1 MKMREPASVVE
12 SCAVRRPGGGEA
24 GYTLVELMTTV
35 TLLAILAGLALPIY
49 NGYLEKAR
57 IKRTIAEIYM
67 FAKAIDLFEFD
78 VGVLPTTLEQA
89 GVMAGIRDP
98 WGSPYQYS
106 AIASSSNGNSG
117 GGSGGGGD
125 CPGKSGESQ
134 FKSGGECPGHSGE
147 SNAGGGNSN
156 KGGGGQGSNGSSPSG
171 PQRSYNGQSPV
182 NPDYDLFSMGPDRK
196 TALPLEGSPGE
207 DDIIRLDDGCFVG
220 MAKDWAGGSKCSS
233 ETTSSSG
240 SGSGGSGGGS
250 ATSGGGSGGSGGG
263 AGGGGGKGSGK

>member
-1 MKMREPASVVE
+1 METRESASVVG
-12 SCAVRRPGGGEA
+12 SRAVRHPHGGEA
-24 GYTLVELMTTV
+24 GYTLIEMMTTV
-35 TLLAILAGLALPIY
+35 TLLAILAALALPFY

-89 GVMAGIRDP
+89 GVMAGVRDP
-98 WGSPYQYS
+98 WGIPYQYS

-147 SNAGGGNSN
+147 SNSGGGKGNS
-156 KGGGGQGSNGSSPSG
+156 GGGGQGSNGSSSG

-182 NPDYDLFSMGPDRK
+182 NLDYDLFSMGPDRK

-233 ETTSSSG
+233 GTASG
-240 SGSGGSGGGS
+240 SGS
-250 ATSGGGSGGSGGG
+250 GSGGSGGG
-263 AGGGGGKGSGK
+263 AGGGGKGSGK